1 MIFPSR
7 FPSSRSSPWL
17 FLIPCFFLCF
27 PPPFSLLSNLFFCH
41 SLCRSSPWLFLIPC
55 FFCVFPLLFL
65 SSQIFFLSFTLQ
77 FISLAFSH
85 SVIFL
90 CFSLLFLSSQI
101 KFLFFSLLK
110 PILPFLTFSLY
121 FLLPFLSHPP
131 SLSPSLQI
139 TVFRYLDDKDVF
151 QRFYSRMLARRLMQS
166 LSVSMEMEEG
176 MIQRLKV

>member
-7 FPSSRSSPWL
+7 FLHPVHLPG
-17 FLIPCFFLCF
+17 FFSF
-27 PPPFSLLSNLFFCH
+27 
-41 SLCRSSPWLFLIPC
+41 RV

-65 SSQIFFLSFTLQ
+65 SSQIFFLSFTLP

-85 SVIFL
+85 SVFF
-90 CFSLLFLSSQI
+90 CVFPLLFLSSQI
-101 KFLFFSLLK
+101 FFLSFALFFSFLK
-110 PILPFLTFSLY
+110 PILPFYFSLY